1 MNLSQV
7 PIDPPANPREDA
19 PNWSKGMGLTWS
31 GKWHIISSDY
41 RPCHYDPDARGAL
54 CGANVYT
61 RDSVPHYH
69 ATLQAIASGRRQAP
83 VCKKCERAQAKGG
96 DA

>member
-1 MNLSQV
+1 MNLNQL
-7 PIDPPANPREDA
+7 PIDPPMRPSEDA
-19 PNWSKGMGLTWS
+19 PNWGKGMGLTWS
-31 GKWHIISSDY
+31 GKWHIISSSQ
-41 RPCHYDPDARGAL
+41 RGHYESLRTL
-54 CGANVYT
+54 CGTAVYT
-61 RDSVPHYH
+61 RDNVPRHH